1 MSNVKRLSVGIL
13 MIAVLLAVGAQG
25 QPAQPKPAQPK
36 EDEPVLKLSSNMEEV
51 PIAELVQLY
60 AEYTKQPVMYDPKM
74 LHGTVN
80 FAAPKDG
87 VSPDIEETLLTAL
100 SKFRLTLV
108 KAGDYCEIV
117 PTTEA
122 CTMCDTVA
130 AADLV
135 DLAPHRFARVVVHL
149 QHTDPNVARG
159 ALQNLCTRSGGMVNP
174 IISHPNSGRV
184 NALILC
190 DTAENLRQMLKAIAE
205 IDTAPGKASLV
216 VSLKNA
222 KIADIFAAV
231 ASSAGKEVEIGVVEE
246 SGQLVLTGR
255 ATDIDRVAGVIAA
268 LDVKSGG

>member
-1 MSNVKRLSVGIL
+1 MSIMKRLSVGIL
-13 MIAVLLAVGAQG
+13 MLVVLLAAGAQG
-25 QPAQPKPAQPK
+25 QPAQPKEEEPA
-36 EDEPVLKLSSNMEEV
+36 LKLGNNMEDIPV
-51 PIAELVQLY
+51 AELVQLY
-60 AEYTKQPVMYDPKM
+60 AEYTKQAVIYDPKM
-74 LHGTVN
+74 LSGTVN

-108 KAGDYCEIV
+108 KAGEYCEIV
-117 PTTEA
+117 QTVEA
-122 CTMCDTVA
+122 CTLCETVA
-130 AADLV
+130 ASDLP

-149 QHTDPNVARG
+149 QHTDPNMMRS
-159 ALQNLCTRSGGMVNP
+159 ALQNLCTRGGGMVNP
-174 IISHPNSGRV
+174 IMSQPGSGRV

-190 DTAENLRQMLKAIAE
+190 DTAENLRQMLKAIDE
-205 IDTAPGKASLV
+205 IDSAAGKASRV

-255 ATDIDRVAGVIAA
+255 ASDIDRVAGVIAA